1 MASDDDTP
9 NKDDVSKDDKDDCA
23 DRTVVIRTQPK
34 PYFEILQELPGKIR
48 IEVIRGPMDG
58 HGVSLSADQLT
69 VGRSQD
75 NDLVLP
81 LDLRVSS
88 HHARV
93 LRDGA
98 EYFVEDLESR
108 NGTYLGEKRVL
119 RRAPIR
125 PGTVF
130 VVGGTCL
137 EFMPR

>member
-1 MASDDDTP
+1 MASDETP
-9 NKDDVSKDDKDDCA
+9 DDKSDDCE
-23 DRTVVIRTQPK
+23 DRTVVLRTQPK
-34 PYFEILQELPGKIR
+34 PYFQILQELPGKIR
-48 IEVIRGPMDG
+48 VEVLGGPMDG
-58 HGVSLSADQLT
+58 HGIGLSADQLT

-75 NDLVLP
+75 NDLVLA

-93 LRDGA
+93 IREGA
-98 EYFVEDLESR
+98 DYYLEDLDSS
-108 NGTYLGEKRVL
+108 NGTYMGEKKVL